1 MAPMKFHWLNIDEGE
16 ALWDQALTRFPG
28 IYFSFLYGWRKVYE
42 NALKLKTHYLLV
54 EEDGQVT
61 GLCPLIYMKSPWL
74 GRGTF
79 LISLPYMTRAG
90 ICALDQKIRETM
102 INRLIDKARELKAG
116 FIELRELTSDRFSA
130 SFPSNKEHVQM
141 VLELP
146 EDWARY
152 EKEIAPRLRQ
162 VKKAQKAGL
171 NIRTGKGKDLLSDF
185 YRVFSQRMR
194 ELFFPVYPKNY
205 FRMILEVFEAQTR
218 LAVVY
223 DREKPLGGMLLFKH
237 GDTCSVPYVAT
248 LVEHQTSH
256 PNQLLYYGAIRQAW
270 EEGYRNFDFCRSQV
284 HSGTFTF
291 KSQWKAKP
299 QGLTYLYPLSKGERP
314 VPSVGQAQK
323 STAFLLAEKI
333 WPRLPLPVTQWLGGK
348 LIRQLVLA

>member
-1 MAPMKFHWLNIDEGE
+1 MEFRWIDMDEGE
-16 ALWDQALTRFPG
+16 VLWDQALNRFPG
-28 IYFSFLYGWRKVYE
+28 VPFSLLYGWRKVYE
-42 NALKLKTHYLLV
+42 KALKLKTHYLMV
-54 EEDGQVT
+54 EADGQVM
-61 GLCPLIYMKSPWL
+61 GLCPLVYMKSPWL
-74 GRGTF
+74 ERGTF

-90 ICALDQKIRETM
+90 ICALDQKTRDTM

-116 FIELRELTSDRFSA
+116 FVELRELTSNRFPA
-130 SFPSNKEHVQM
+130 SFPSNDEHVQM
-141 VLELP
+141 VLELT

-171 NIRTGKGKDLLSDF
+171 EIRIGKGEDLLSDF

-205 FRMILEVFEAQTR
+205 FRMILKIFQEEAQ
-218 LAVVY
+218 LVLVY
-223 DREKPLGGMLLFKH
+223 TQGKPLGGMLLFKFR
-237 GDTCSVPYVAT
+237 DTCSAPYVAT
-248 LVEHQTSH
+248 LVEHQVSH

-270 EEGYRNFDFCRSQV
+270 EEGYRNFDFCRSQI
-284 HSGTFTF
+284 HSGTFNF

-299 QGLTYLYPLSKGERP
+299 QGLTYLYPLCNGERP

-323 STAFLLAEKI
+323 STAFLLAGKI